1 MLPAAPRD
9 APSLADVLESCRLSV
24 LGERS
29 RLSLPAVDRAVVLL
43 VDGLGLANLQ
53 ARSGHA
59 RALMAAPQK
68 SLTSGFPS
76 TTATALT
83 SLATGAL
90 PGVHGVVGYSAL
102 DRRSD
107 RILNQLTAWGPQ
119 MDPRVWQPIPTV
131 FERARVDGLD
141 AVAIGPERYRESGF
155 SAAILRGARYESAR
169 RIDDRI
175 DTVRAWLRS
184 RDRGIA
190 YVYVPEL
197 DAVSHAHGVES
208 SEWIAALE
216 TLDGAVRDL
225 AAGLGERDGLIVTA
239 DHGVV
244 DVQARDHVLVNEV
257 PGLMDDVRH
266 LAGEPRCL
274 QLHLD
279 IDADVEAV
287 RARWTDAEGH
297 RAWVATRREVLE
309 SGWFGAADAPA
320 IERMG
325 DLFVAAR
332 KRVAYYDGRTAGASR
347 GMIGQHGSLS
357 PEEIRV
363 PLIRFGAY

>member
-29 RLSLPAVDRAVVLL
+29 RLPLPTVDRAVVLL
-43 VDGLGLANLQ
+43 VDGLGAANLQ

-59 RALMAAPQK
+59 RTLAAAPQK
-68 SLTSGFPS
+68 ALSSGFPT

-83 SLATGAL
+83 SLATASL
-90 PGVHGVVGYSAL
+90 PGAHGVVGYSAL

-107 RILNQLTAWGPQ
+107 RVLNQLTAWGPQ
-119 MDPRVWQPIPTV
+119 MDPATWQPVPTV
-131 FERARVDGLD
+131 FERARADGLD

-155 SAAILRGARYESAR
+155 SAAILRGARYEGAR
-169 RIDDRI
+169 RIDDRV
-175 DTVRAWLRS
+175 DATKEWLRS
-184 RDRGIA
+184 RTRGIA

-208 SEWIAALE
+208 TEWIAALE

-225 AAGLGERDGLIVTA
+225 AKGLGDRDGLLVTA

-244 DVQARDHVLVNEV
+244 DVSAHDHVLVDEI
-257 PGLMDDVRH
+257 PGLLDGVRH
-266 LAGEPRCL
+266 VAGEPRGL
-274 QLHLD
+274 QLHLEP
-279 IDADVEAV
+279 DADLEAV

-297 RAWVATRREVLE
+297 RAWIATRDEVLE
-309 SGWFGAADAPA
+309 SGWFGTADVPA

-332 KRVAYYDGRTAGASR
+332 KRVAYYDGRTAGSAR

-357 PEEIRV
+357 PEELRV
-363 PLIRFGAY
+363 PVIRFGAF